1 MMLCKH
7 GPDLGLPAPTSKSG
21 VTMHACNPNAGA
33 RETGRSLGSD
43 VQSHWEL
50 PVQWKTLSQTNKRTN
65 SVIKTSSVNLEVVY
79 NLCLHTHMH
88 LHTCTKHI
96 HTPIK
101 NKKDGDGQRD
111 ESGHLLAKGKMVAHL
126 DWRSGTASGQ
136 LQTFWL
142 QTLET
147 KQKQHRLLPHPSYQ
161 SSHGVWHSLSL
172 YCAAF
177 PPSTGVLRTDKTVTR
192 QSLPVP

>member
-7 GPDLGLPAPTSKSG
+7 GPDLGFPAPTSKSG
-21 VTMHACNPNAGA
+21 VTMHACNRNAGA

-43 VQSHWEL
+43 DQSHWEL

-65 SVIKTSSVNLEVVY
+65 SVIKEDFQCQPGSCVQSVLAHTY
-79 NLCLHTHMH
+79 ASTHMH
-88 LHTCTKHI
+88 ETHI

-101 NKKDGDGQRD
+101 NKKDSDGQRD
-111 ESGHLLAKGKMVAHL
+111 ESGHLLAKGKTVAHL
-126 DWRSGTASGQ
+126 DWCSGTVSGQ

-147 KQKQHRLLPHPSYQ
+147 KQKQHRLLPHPSYHRAPMASDTVCLRTAQ
-161 SSHGVWHSLSL
+161 H
-172 YCAAF
+172 F
-177 PPSTGVLRTDKTVTR
+177 PLSTGVLRTDKTVTR
-192 QSLPVP
+192 